1 MRSCLV
7 NSRAVSSCGSV
18 DRDQFSQPD
27 KCVLNFKDMCKSCQV
42 NSQLCP
48 GSLFIRLKD
57 QRSSLGVIC
66 CKVSL
71 QLCAF
76 PLMLDWG

>member
-7 NSRAVSSCGSV
+7 NSGAVSSCGSV
-18 DRDQFSQPD
+18 HRDQFSQPD
-27 KCVLNFKDMCKSCQV
+27 KCVLNFKDMWKSCQV

-57 QRSSLGVIC
+57 QKIMFGC
-66 CKVSL
+66 D
-71 QLCAF
+71 
-76 PLMLDWG
+76 ML